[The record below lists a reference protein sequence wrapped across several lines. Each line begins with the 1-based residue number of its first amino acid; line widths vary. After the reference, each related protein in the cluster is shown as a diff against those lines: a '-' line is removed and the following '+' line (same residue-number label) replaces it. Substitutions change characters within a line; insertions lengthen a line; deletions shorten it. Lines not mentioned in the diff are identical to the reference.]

1 MGKREGKYMNIY
13 LLGVG
18 GRFIRM
24 FFKQFY
30 QKSNQAGEHP
40 K

>member
-1 MGKREGKYMNIY
+1 MGKREGKYMYIY
-13 LLGVG
+13 LLGVD
-18 GRFIRM
+18 GRIIMM

-30 QKSNQAGEHP
+30 QKSNKAGEHP